1 MLERDVRIDEIK
13 LIAGQYAEVAALV
26 KQIFASAAVL
36 VVSARVFN
44 HGRRYVDTVG
54 LFEVQSQRLGEAAN
68 PASEIKSAL
77 F

>member
-13 LIAGQYAEVAALV
+13 LIAGKYAKVASLV
-26 KQIFASAAVL
+26 KHVFASAAMP

-44 HGRRYVDTVG
+44 HGRRYVDAVD
-54 LFEVQSQRLGEAAN
+54 LFEVQSQRLGKAAN
-68 PASEIKSAL
+68 AASEIKRAL